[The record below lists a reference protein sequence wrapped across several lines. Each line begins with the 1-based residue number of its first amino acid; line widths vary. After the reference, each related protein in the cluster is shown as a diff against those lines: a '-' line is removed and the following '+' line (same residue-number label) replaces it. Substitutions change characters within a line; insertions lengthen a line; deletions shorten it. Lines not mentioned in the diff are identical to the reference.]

1 MQTNYLSSTASS
13 MNESA
18 ELQKPLTMLR
28 NEGADAETSRALSLL
43 VVDDDPAVLRACC
56 EIARSMGYRVVDASS
71 VEEAR
76 NELARQQFDVLL
88 LDLKLP
94 VYGGLTLLDE
104 VTAVYP
110 NTAVIVM
117 TAFATVNNALEA
129 MRTGA
134 QDYLTKPFAMDELTV
149 MLERAGNRKQFE
161 SDSRRLRD
169 RTLTQ
174 TGMIGMVGHSSEMQ
188 KLYRIVSKV
197 AFSSHPVLIM
207 GESGTGKELVARSI
221 HANGPKASRPFISVD
236 CGSLVPKLVESEL
249 FGYAKGAFTGA
260 SRSRDG
266 LLATAG
272 GGTVF
277 LDEVGELSLELQ
289 AKLLRALQEKEVH
302 PVGATHAVPISARV
316 VAATNRDLSA
326 MVEQGRFRKD
336 LYFRL
341 NVVNVRMPSL
351 RSRKQDIPLLAAHF
365 LERMRKENG
374 VLYKFSDEVL
384 RVMAEYEWPGN
395 VRELENA
402 IERACALSSG
412 PILHMAD
419 MPSPLQ
425 NFSTHTSKPS
435 VQKIDERRV
444 SSRRAA
450 DVEMAMQ
457 VEASRHRQIVSIA
470 ELEKQAILSTIR
482 QLHGDKLMAA
492 RLLGIGKTT
501 LYRKLKEYGIG
512 E

>member
-1 MQTNYLSSTASS
+1 MQTNYLSSTAGN
-13 MNESA
+13 MNEPD
-18 ELQKPLTMLR
+18 EIQKPLALLQK
-28 NEGADAETSRALSLL
+28 EGAEAGTPRALSLL

-56 EIARSMGYRVVDASS
+56 EIARSMGYRVSEASS
-71 VEEAR
+71 VEQAR
-76 NELARQQFDVLL
+76 GELVRQRIDVLL

-104 VTAVYP
+104 VTALYP
-110 NTAVIVM
+110 SLAV
-117 TAFATVNNALEA
+117 
-129 MRTGA
+129 
-134 QDYLTKPFAMDELTV
+134 TV
-149 MLERAGNRKQFE
+149 MLERAGHRKRFE

-169 RTLTQ
+169 QTLTQ
-174 TGMIGMVGHSSEMQ
+174 AGMGAMVGHSSEMQ

-207 GESGTGKELVARSI
+207 GESGSGKEMVARSI
-221 HANGPKASRPFISVD
+221 HANGPKSTRPFIPVD
-236 CGSLVPKLVESEL
+236 CGALLPKLVESEL
-249 FGYAKGAFTGA
+249 FGYSKGAFTGA
-260 SRSRDG
+260 SRSKDG
-266 LLATAG
+266 LLATAE

-277 LDEVGELSLELQ
+277 LDEVGELSLDLQ
-289 AKLLRALQEKEVH
+289 TKLLRALQEKEVR
-302 PVGATHAVPISARV
+302 PVGATHTVPIAARV
-316 VAATNRDLSA
+316 VAATNRDLSV

-341 NVVNVRMPSL
+341 NVVNVRIPSL

-365 LERMRKENG
+365 LERMRREKG
-374 VLYKFSDEVL
+374 VLYSFSDEVL
-384 RVMAEYEWPGN
+384 RVMVEYDWPGN
-395 VRELENA
+395 IRELENA
-402 IERACALSSG
+402 IERACSLSSG
-412 PILHMAD
+412 PIVHMAD

-425 NFSTHTSKPS
+425 NFRLNNLKPS

-444 SSRRAA
+444 SGRRAA

-457 VEASRHRQIVSIA
+457 AEASRHRQIVSIA

-501 LYRKLKEYGIG
+501 
-512 E
+512 